1 MNEWMP
7 WSATEVEGS
16 ILELPKISRLDMGV
30 YHCIASN
37 GVPPSKSK
45 RIFVSVDCK
54 LFIFK
59 LVVVFLL
66 FFKNLLV
73 ARDASLDL
81 SSFTTYG
88 TCRLS
93 FVCLLRLLLVTC
105 DDVDDM
111 SLLFFSSFFSQLL
124 FMLLH
129 PSLHTG
135 TSSTTTI
142 WAVVA
147 QVEFPN
153 RKEEDEEEKR
163 QVTLSLSLSGPA
175 SSSLC
180 LLGPGWISN
189 VQLNTVH
196 VSGQDKAEQGRTGQ
210 RRRRPSFAVQ
220 AHHIRENMQW
230 ATAEQ

>member
-1 MNEWMP
+1 MP

-142 WAVVA
+142 
-147 QVEFPN
+147 
-153 RKEEDEEEKR
+153 
-163 QVTLSLSLSGPA
+163 
-175 SSSLC
+175 
-180 LLGPGWISN
+180 
-189 VQLNTVH
+189 
-196 VSGQDKAEQGRTGQ
+196 
-210 RRRRPSFAVQ
+210 
-220 AHHIRENMQW
+220 
-230 ATAEQ
+230 